1 MSLATRVFIEQ
12 ESVRLREIIV
22 DADAWL
28 EGLQE
33 NVALAELLLA
43 GSRFNYG
50 HHLLAD
56 ERDILLRDDCV
67 GCSREYQGG
76 VARLAKVLHSLLQP
90 LHFHLQFVLFRG
102 RKPQFLEQR
111 ADQRP
116 VTVKKEQTHTKQKP
130 AQRVLREQGLPV
142 KGQLQS

>member
-1 MSLATRVFIEQ
+1 MPLATRVFIEQ
-12 ESVRLREIIV
+12 ESVGLREVIV

-43 GSRFNYG
+43 GSGLSYG

-67 GCSREYQGG
+67 GCSREYQGR
-76 VARLAKVLHSLLQP
+76 VVWLAKVLHSLLQP
-90 LHFHLQFVLFRG
+90 FHFYLKLVLFRG
-102 RKPQFLEQR
+102 RKPQFQEQ
-111 ADQRP
+111 
-116 VTVKKEQTHTKQKP
+116 
-130 AQRVLREQGLPV
+130 
-142 KGQLQS
+142 